1 MSSGISLLDR
11 GYKWENGMSE
21 KSAQKRNLILENA
34 KKVFVERGFKNV
46 TMKDIID
53 ASGIS
58 RGGLYLYFSSTKEI
72 FLEVLKREAAQDD
85 DVFSETFTE
94 ETTAADVLYLFL
106 QEQKKELF
114 RKKDNL
120 TVAIYE
126 YYFNENVQGQGK
138 ELKKQFDKATKLV
151 AKLIEAGVSEGVFF
165 CEDYM
170 GAALNIMYTFEGMKI
185 ASKTMGI
192 KEATVD
198 KEINYILGQLEITK
212 EFM

>member
-1 MSSGISLLDR
+1 
-11 GYKWENGMSE
+11 MSE

-34 KKVFVERGFKNV
+34 KNVFVERGFKNV
-46 TMKDIID
+46 TMKDIIE

-72 FLEVLKREAAQDD
+72 FLEVLKREATQDD
-85 DVFSETFTE
+85 NVFSENFTD
-94 ETTAADVLYLFL
+94 ETTAADILYLFL

-126 YYFNENVQGQGK
+126 YYFGESAQGKGK
-138 ELKKQFDKATKLV
+138 ELKKQFDKATKIV
-151 AKLIEAGVSEGVFF
+151 AKLIEAGVEEEVFY
-165 CEDYM
+165 CEDCM
-170 GAALNIMYTFEGMKI
+170 GAALNIMYAFEGMKV

-192 KEATVD
+192 KEAMVD
-198 KEINYILGQLEITK
+198 KEIEYILGQLEITK
-212 EFM
+212 EFI

>member
-1 MSSGISLLDR
+1 
-11 GYKWENGMSE
+11 MSE

-34 KKVFVERGFKNV
+34 KNVFVERGFKNV

-85 DVFSETFTE
+85 DVFSENFTE
-94 ETTAADVLYLFL
+94 ETTAADILYLFL

-126 YYFNENVQGQGK
+126 YYFGENMQGKGK
-138 ELKKQFDKATKLV
+138 ELKKQFDKATKIV
-151 AKLIEAGVSEGVFF
+151 AKLIEAGVEEEVFY
-165 CEDYM
+165 CEDCL
-170 GAALNIMYTFEGMKI
+170 GAALNIMYTFEGMKV

-198 KEINYILGQLEITK
+198 KEIDYILSQLEITK
-212 EFM
+212 EFI

>member
-1 MSSGISLLDR
+1 
-11 GYKWENGMSE
+11 MSE
-21 KSAQKRNLILENA
+21 KSAQKRSLILENA
-34 KKVFVERGFKNV
+34 KNVFVERGFKSV
-46 TMKDIID
+46 TMKDIIE
-53 ASGIS
+53 ASNIS

-85 DVFSETFTE
+85 DVFSDKFTE

-126 YYFNENVQGQGK
+126 YYFNENIKGK
-138 ELKKQFDKATKLV
+138 GNELKKQFDRATKLV
-151 AKLIEAGVSEGVFF
+151 AKLIEAGVEEEVFY
-165 CEDYM
+165 CEDCM

-192 KEATVD
+192 KEAIVD
-198 KEINYILGQLEITK
+198 KEIDYLLGQLEITK
-212 EFM
+212 EFI

>member
-1 MSSGISLLDR
+1 
-11 GYKWENGMSE
+11 MSE

>member
-1 MSSGISLLDR
+1 
-11 GYKWENGMSE
+11 MSE
-21 KSAQKRNLILENA
+21 KSAQKRSLILENA
-34 KKVFVERGFKNV
+34 KNVFVERGFKSV
-46 TMKDIID
+46 TMKDIIE

-72 FLEVLKREAAQDD
+72 FLEVLKQEAAQDD
-85 DVFSETFTE
+85 DVFSDTLTE

-126 YYFNENVQGQGK
+126 YYFNESIQGK
-138 ELKKQFDKATKLV
+138 GNELKKQFDRATKLV
-151 AKLIEAGVSEGVFF
+151 AKLIETGVEEEVFY
-165 CEDYM
+165 CEDCM
-170 GAALNIMYTFEGMKI
+170 GAALNIMYTFEGMKV

-192 KEATVD
+192 KEAIVD
-198 KEINYILGQLEITK
+198 KEIEYILGQLEITK
-212 EFM
+212 EFI

>member
-1 MSSGISLLDR
+1 
-11 GYKWENGMSE
+11 MSE

-34 KKVFVERGFKNV
+34 KNVFVERGFKNV
-46 TMKDIID
+46 TMKDIIE

-72 FLEVLKREAAQDD
+72 FLEVLKREATQDD
-85 DVFSETFTE
+85 NVFSENFTE
-94 ETTAADVLYLFL
+94 ETTAADILYLFL

-126 YYFNENVQGQGK
+126 YYFGESAQGKGK
-138 ELKKQFDKATKLV
+138 ELKKQFDKATKIV
-151 AKLIEAGVSEGVFF
+151 AKLIEAGVEEEVFY
-165 CEDYM
+165 CEDCM
-170 GAALNIMYTFEGMKI
+170 GAALNIMYAFEGMKV

-192 KEATVD
+192 KEAMVD
-198 KEINYILGQLEITK
+198 KEIEYILGQLEITK
-212 EFM
+212 EFI

>member
-1 MSSGISLLDR
+1 MG
-11 GYKWENGMSE
+11 E

-34 KKVFVERGFKNV
+34 KKVFVERGFKDV
-46 TMKDIID
+46 TMKDIIE
-53 ASGIS
+53 ASEIS

-72 FLEVLKREAAQDD
+72 FLEVLKCEAAQEDN
-85 DVFSETFTE
+85 VFSDNVTE
-94 ETTAADVLYLFL
+94 ETTAADILYLFL
-106 QEQKKELF
+106 QEQKKELL

-126 YYFNENVQGQGK
+126 YYFGEAANGQGK
-138 ELKKQFDKATKLV
+138 ELKKQFDRATKLV
-151 AKLIEAGVSEGVFF
+151 AKLIEAGVEEEVFY
-165 CEDYM
+165 CEDCM
-170 GAALNIMYTFEGMKI
+170 GAALNIMYTFEGMKV

-212 EFM
+212 EFI

>member
-1 MSSGISLLDR
+1 
-11 GYKWENGMSE
+11 MSE

-34 KKVFVERGFKNV
+34 KNVFVERGFKNV

-85 DVFSETFTE
+85 DVFSATFTE
-94 ETTAADVLYLFL
+94 ETTAADILYLFL

-126 YYFNENVQGQGK
+126 YYFGECALGK
-138 ELKKQFDKATKLV
+138 GKDLKKQFDKATKLV
-151 AKLIEAGVSEGVFF
+151 AKLIEAGVEEEVFY
-165 CEDYM
+165 CEDCM

-192 KEATVD
+192 KEAMVD
-198 KEINYILGQLEITK
+198 KEIDYILSQLEITK
-212 EFM
+212 EFI

>member
-1 MSSGISLLDR
+1 MG
-11 GYKWENGMSE
+11 E

-34 KKVFVERGFKNV
+34 KKVFVERGFKDV
-46 TMKDIID
+46 TMKDIIE
-53 ASGIS
+53 ASEIS

-72 FLEVLKREAAQDD
+72 FLEVLKREAAQEDN
-85 DVFSETFTE
+85 VFSDNVTE
-94 ETTAADVLYLFL
+94 ETTAADILYLFL
-106 QEQKKELF
+106 QEQKKELL

-126 YYFNENVQGQGK
+126 YYFGEAANGQGK
-138 ELKKQFDKATKLV
+138 ELKKQFDRATKLV
-151 AKLIEAGVSEGVFF
+151 AKLIEAGVEEEVFY
-165 CEDYM
+165 CEDCM
-170 GAALNIMYTFEGMKI
+170 GAALNIMYTFEGMKV

-212 EFM
+212 EFI

>member
-1 MSSGISLLDR
+1 
-11 GYKWENGMSE
+11 MSE

-34 KKVFVERGFKNV
+34 KNVFVERGFKDV

-85 DVFSETFTE
+85 NVFSENFTE
-94 ETTAADVLYLFL
+94 ETTAADILYLFL

-126 YYFNENVQGQGK
+126 FYFGEAAGGQGK
-138 ELKKQFDKATKLV
+138 ELKKQFDKATKIV
-151 AKLIEAGVSEGVFF
+151 AKLIEAGVEEEVFY
-165 CEDYM
+165 CEDCM
-170 GAALNIMYTFEGMKI
+170 GAALNIMYAFEGMKV

-198 KEINYILGQLEITK
+198 KEINYLLSQLEITK
-212 EFM
+212 EFI

>member
-1 MSSGISLLDR
+1 
-11 GYKWENGMSE
+11 MSE
-21 KSAQKRNLILENA
+21 KTIQKRNLILENA

-46 TMKDIID
+46 TMKDIIE

-85 DVFSETFTE
+85 DVFSDTFTE

-114 RKKDNL
+114 RKEDNL

-126 YYFNENVQGQGK
+126 FFFEEGISDKTN
-138 ELKKQFDKATKLV
+138 ELKKQFDKATRLV
-151 AKLIEAGVSEGVFF
+151 AKLLEAGVMEGVFF
-165 CEDYM
+165 CEDCM

-192 KEATVD
+192 KEMTVD
-198 KEINYILGQLEITK
+198 KEIDYIVSQLSTES
-212 EFM
+212 

>member
-1 MSSGISLLDR
+1 
-11 GYKWENGMSE
+11 MSE

-34 KKVFVERGFKNV
+34 KNVFVERGFKNV
-46 TMKDIID
+46 TMKDIIE

-85 DVFSETFTE
+85 DVFSENFTE
-94 ETTAADVLYLFL
+94 ETTAADILYLFL

-126 YYFNENVQGQGK
+126 YYFGESAQGKGK

-151 AKLIEAGVSEGVFF
+151 AKLIEAGVEEEVFY
-165 CEDYM
+165 CEDCM
-170 GAALNIMYTFEGMKI
+170 GAALNIMYAFEGMKI

-198 KEINYILGQLEITK
+198 REIEYILGQLEITK
-212 EFM
+212 EFI

>member
-1 MSSGISLLDR
+1 
-11 GYKWENGMSE
+11 MSE

-34 KKVFVERGFKNV
+34 KNVFVERGFKNV
-46 TMKDIID
+46 TMKDIIE

-58 RGGLYLYFSSTKEI
+58 RGGLYLYFSSTTEM

-94 ETTAADVLYLFL
+94 ETTAADILFLFL

-126 YYFNENVQGQGK
+126 YYFNESAQGKGK

-151 AKLIEAGVSEGVFF
+151 AKLIEAGVEEEVFY
-165 CEDYM
+165 CEDCM
-170 GAALNIMYTFEGMKI
+170 GAALNIMYTFEGMKV

-198 KEINYILGQLEITK
+198 KEIDYILSQLEITK
-212 EFM
+212 EFI